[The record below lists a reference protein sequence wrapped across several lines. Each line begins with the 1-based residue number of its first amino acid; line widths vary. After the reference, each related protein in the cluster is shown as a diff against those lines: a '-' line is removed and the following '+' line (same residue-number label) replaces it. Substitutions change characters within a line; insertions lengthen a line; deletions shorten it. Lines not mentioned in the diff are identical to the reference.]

1 MNFWDSLISFWEK
14 ISSVFLS
21 FRVPD
26 ILDIILVAFVLY
38 NILKLVRETRA
49 IQLLKGLALLGVLYF
64 VILTL
69 NMQASSYVFQRLFN
83 DIIIV
88 LIILFQPEIRHAI
101 ESVGRSKL
109 TSLNMS
115 FFGKSSEIEKREEL
129 MKKAIVEVCRAIADM
144 SEKKIGAIIVFERE
158 TLLGDVISTGT
169 MVDAQITKELIG
181 NIFYPKSP
189 LHDGAS
195 ILRGDRL
202 LAAGCILPLTQDNKI
217 SRELG
222 TRHRSGIGVTEQSD
236 AVVAIVSEETGAI
249 SFAQKGMLVRGI
261 TDSMLREKLILHLL
275 PKDDN
280 KNGDEK
286 THRIRNIF
294 GRFKNE

>member
-275 PKDDN
+275 PNDDN